1 MTLDKATFNN
11 ATLNKA
17 LDDVCLEWDIS
28 GNFIVIQNDEVLHD
42 QVYGFADRE
51 KGIPTSRDS
60 RYALSL
66 QSTFL
71 IGFSTLILIDLGLI
85 SFETK
90 LSEYIPEYE
99 HGSSITVKH
108 LLKSQTGIPDF
119 FYSHLMLELDAD
131 EKHNALDYREKVRVE
146 NRVFNEN
153 RTFEKVMKII
163 TGKPLTY
170 EPGTSGRM
178 NSQSDWVILGELIRR
193 VTKMSLYDFM
203 SANIFKPLKMT
214 DVQEGNQANTIS
226 SVIFRETE
234 LISVPVDFE
243 VADIFTASLEDMKKL
258 LFAVA
263 KRGLVSKKMWK
274 RITKLD
280 EEGNGI
286 IVENA
291 NGYDCFNIEFLG
303 NGFYFYVNQKTGL
316 GFASL
321 VNEEQKFRQE
331 HGTWYYFRKC
341 SREVLE
347 AVFTYPVN
355 TKMVPL
361 NKENMWDAMNIKVAD
376 DQHAYVLEVKASMI
390 MALLNTSKKAYVQ
403 MEGNRAVG
411 LLVLDMDKKKN
422 YYNIDIIQI
431 DKRYQGRGYGKLML
445 KYAID
450 TLIKSGA
457 KELEI
462 GVNRF
467 NYAAQKIYMDAGF
480 TAKSVFD
487 EGMTLHMII
496 A

>member
-1 MTLDKATFNN
+1 MTLDKALLNKT
-11 ATLNKA
+11 TLNKA
-17 LDDVCLEWDIS
+17 LDEVCTEWDIS
-28 GNFIVIQNDEVLHD
+28 GNFIVIQNDEILHD

-60 RYALSL
+60 RYLLSL

-71 IGFSTLILIDLGLI
+71 IGFSTLMLIERGLI

-99 HGSSITVKH
+99 YASSITVMN
-108 LLKSQTGIPDF
+108 LLKSQTGIPDY
-119 FYSHLMLELDAD
+119 FYSHLMLELNAD

-153 RTFEKVMKII
+153 RTFDKVMKII
-163 TGKPLTY
+163 SGKALTY

-203 SANIFKPLKMT
+203 DENFFRPLKMS
-214 DVQEGNQANTIS
+214 DVREGNHANTIS
-226 SVIFRETE
+226 SVIFREQE
-234 LISVPVDFE
+234 LIRVPVNFE
-243 VADIFTASLEDMKKL
+243 IEDVFTASLEDMKKL

-263 KRGLVSKKMWK
+263 NRGLVSKKMWK
-274 RITKLD
+274 TITKLD

-286 IVENA
+286 VVENA

-403 MEGNRAVG
+403 MEGHRAVG

-431 DKRYQGRGYGKLML
+431 DKRYQGRGYGKMML

-480 TAKSVFD
+480 VAKSVFD